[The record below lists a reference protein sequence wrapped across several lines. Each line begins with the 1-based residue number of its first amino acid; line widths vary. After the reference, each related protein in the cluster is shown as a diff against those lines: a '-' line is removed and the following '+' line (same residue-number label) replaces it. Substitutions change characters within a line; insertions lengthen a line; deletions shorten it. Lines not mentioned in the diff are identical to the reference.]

1 MKKVEVSVPWSKG
14 LHLRPAAHLVRTAS
28 CFSSQIL
35 LRLGTRMADA
45 RSVLNI
51 LLLSATLGST
61 LHIEI
66 SGSDEHEA
74 ERAIQDVFRDLD
86 VQP

>member
-1 MKKVEVSVPWSKG
+1 
-14 LHLRPAAHLVRTAS
+14 
-28 CFSSQIL
+28 
-35 LRLGTRMADA
+35 MADA